1 VPAYAGIPVT
11 HRGLASSFAVVTG
24 HEDPGKDATGVDWA
38 RLATSVDTIVVL
50 MGAKSLPRIVAE
62 LVTHGRPP
70 ATPVALIRW
79 GTTEAQETLVGTLAD
94 IVARAEA
101 VALAP
106 PVLAVIGAVVA
117 LRERLEWF
125 ESRGRMLEATLAEV
139 P

>member
-1 VPAYAGIPVT
+1 
-11 HRGLASSFAVVTG
+11 
-24 HEDPGKDATGVDWA
+24 
-38 RLATSVDTIVVL
+38 
-50 MGAKSLPRIVAE
+50 
-62 LVTHGRPP
+62 
-70 ATPVALIRW
+70 VALIRW

-125 ESRGRMLEATLAEV
+125 ESRDRMLEATLAEV